1 MAAWLF
7 CVSLGNAFT
16 AGLNFFIAN
25 PDGSSKMSDYN
36 YYLFFAGL
44 MLVASAIF
52 AVVANFYKYRTYLQS
67 QEPTADE
74 RATEPTLAGG
84 APT

>member
-1 MAAWLF
+1 
-7 CVSLGNAFT
+7 
-16 AGLNFFIAN
+16 
-25 PDGSSKMSDYN
+25 MSDFN

-44 MLVASAIF
+44 MLAASAIF
-52 AVVANFYKYRTYLQS
+52 AVVANFYRYRTYLQS

-74 RATEPTLAGG
+74 LATEPALAGG